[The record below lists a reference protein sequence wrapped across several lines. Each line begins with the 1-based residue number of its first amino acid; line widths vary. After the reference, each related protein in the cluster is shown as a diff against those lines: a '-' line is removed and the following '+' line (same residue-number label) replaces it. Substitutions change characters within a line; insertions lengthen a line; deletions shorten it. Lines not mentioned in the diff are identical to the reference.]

1 VMYPASIRRWS
12 ERPLC
17 AGGKAARF
25 GRVFESRH
33 SRCMRRVPTGDRNHR
48 VLKGRFLAAS
58 HAKERVDHKNRH
70 AERAMN
76 ASTVIKN
83 AIH

>member
-1 VMYPASIRRWS
+1 
-12 ERPLC
+12 
-17 AGGKAARF
+17 
-25 GRVFESRH
+25 
-33 SRCMRRVPTGDRNHR
+33 MRRVPTGDRNHR